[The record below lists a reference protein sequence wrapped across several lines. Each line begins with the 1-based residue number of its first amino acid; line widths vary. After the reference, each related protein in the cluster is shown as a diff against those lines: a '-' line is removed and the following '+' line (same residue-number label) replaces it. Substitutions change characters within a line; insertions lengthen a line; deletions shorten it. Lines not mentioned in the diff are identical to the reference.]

1 MTGGCQ
7 CGAIRYEI
15 TSFPLL
21 LYTCNCT
28 DCQRQTGSAFALNMP
43 VRFKD
48 FRILQGEWLAPHLA
62 QRHGSDLAVLRHVR
76 HTALRR
82 TRRAAGNRQ
91 PSCRNAR

>member
-28 DCQRQTGSAFALNMP
+28 DCQR
-43 VRFKD
+43 
-48 FRILQGEWLAPHLA
+48 EWLASW
-62 QRHGSDLAVLRHVR
+62 RH
-76 HTALRR
+76 
-82 TRRAAGNRQ
+82 AG
-91 PSCRNAR
+91 